1 MPTVDI
7 VNLQKKKVGSL
18 DLKDEVFGIE
28 PNVSLVHEA
37 VVMQQASE
45 RQGTASTLQ
54 RGEVSGSGKKPWRQ
68 KHTGRARAGSTRSP
82 LWRHGGTVFGPKP
95 REYGFAIPKKKYRAA
110 LRTALSSKVSRGE
123 IVVVSDLSIESPK
136 TRLLA
141 KALSQ
146 LGLTRK
152 TLIVVGEDRQN
163 LERAARNLKD
173 VKLVKPQELN
183 VYDVV
188 RYDSLVIPE
197 REVSRVQEVWS

>member
-45 RQGTASTLQ
+45 RQGSASTLQ

>member
-68 KHTGRARAGSTRSP
+68 KHTGRARVGSTRSP